1 MGVFWQELHTDRSF
15 HSTSAKSKSG
25 NFTEGNEGN
34 KDPETLRELRFLLSN
49 LRVSVPSMQN
59 QVCADSFPGIWHS
72 RSLFASVS
80 SPDPTGRKLHGRTG
94 QPVLRG
100 SRRESRHP
108 KPHQANADG
117 NRGELT
123 PVTPGVA
130 IILGFFRQALRN
142 SSRPPRSVGDELP
155 SSCPATG
162 VRSKIGT
169 GG

>member
-1 MGVFWQELHTDRSF
+1 MPFHTDRSF

-59 QVCADSFPGIWHS
+59 QFCADSFLGIWHS
-72 RSLFASVS
+72 RFLFASVS
-80 SPDPTGRKLHGRTG
+80 SPDPTTRKLHGRTS
-94 QPVLRG
+94 QSVLRG

-117 NRGELT
+117 NRGELSLT
-123 PVTPGVA
+123 LSLDPLIKNLQSPQSVFCT
-130 IILGFFRQALRN
+130 FCC
-142 SSRPPRSVGDELP
+142 SRPRLLGRARE
-155 SSCPATG
+155 AA
-162 VRSKIGT
+162 R
-169 GG
+169 